1 MNIQRLFPPLLAL
14 AAACG
19 ALHAQSPG
27 TTSID
32 LDAAAITPTEAQNA
46 AIRLAAASDIR
57 EFNHPQ
63 RDDWRVARADLNDD
77 GRADLLVQYT
87 DDSTFCGS
95 LGCGGVI
102 VMATPTGYAKN
113 TISLPN
119 FMAGIHILATR
130 HHGMHDLRFDD
141 AHYVFTWN
149 GKQYR

>member
-1 MNIQRLFPPLLAL
+1 MTIHHLFPPLLAL
-14 AAACG
+14 AAAG
-19 ALHAQSPG
+19 SALHAQSTGP
-27 TTSID
+27 TSID
-32 LDAAAITPTEAQNA
+32 LDTAAITPTPAQNA
-46 AIRLAAASDIR
+46 AIRRAAAADIK

-87 DDSTFCGS
+87 DASTFCGS

-102 VMATPTGYAKN
+102 VMATATGYAAR

-119 FMAGIHILATR
+119 FMSGVHILATR